1 MARETLND
9 FSETP
14 ADNTD
19 IGGVAITGASPAR
32 NIDDAARA
40 QAAILAK
47 AVNGTTPVNDTW
59 IWRDPDDTTKNYRH
73 DAANIPTATERIV
86 DAEHLFQIESL
97 GARPIAT
104 TYYTSAASAQTHTF
118 NTKAKYYRAFLMGAG
133 GDGGNVDGQTP
144 DAGGSASGGNSG
156 NWGWTTYLSL
166 RVDVGLEEDEEDTD
180 RITEATYT
188 VGAPG
193 TAATGAQANGCDGDD
208 TTWTDGTNSFTVK
221 GGKGGIGLQA
231 GGQFGVTAPVANS
244 SNTGTLY
251 ETNYTPG
258 QVGQGSTLLMVSV
271 AGGFSPFGRCLPAGP
286 VNGTGTDGATATGNG
301 AGGGGAA
308 SDNDSNNR
316 VGGRGAPGMIIVE
329 EF

>member
-1 MARETLND
+1 MAKDKITD
-9 FSETP
+9 FSP
-14 ADNTD
+14 SPSLNTD
-19 IGGVAITGASPAR
+19 IGGISLLVGASPRVIQDYMPELMAQLADM
-32 NIDDAARA
+32 NEGTAPLDDTFTR
-40 QAAILAK
+40 K
-47 AVNGTTPVNDTW
+47 
-59 IWRDPDDTTKNYRH
+59 DPDDNTKRFRT
-73 DAANIPTATERIV
+73 DAANIPAATTRV
-86 DAEHLFQIESL
+86 FDAEHLYQVDSL
-97 GARPIAT
+97 GARPITT

-118 NTKAKYYRAFLMGAG
+118 NTKAKYYRVFMMGAG

-144 DAGGSASGGNSG
+144 DAGASASGGNSG
-156 NWGWTTYLSL
+156 NWGWTTYLARGS
-166 RVDVGLEEDEEDTD
+166 GLT
-180 RITEATYT
+180 TATYT

-193 TAATGAQANGCDGDD
+193 TAATGAQANGCDGND

-244 SNTGTLY
+244 ANTGTLY

-258 QVGQGSTLLMVSV
+258 QVGQGSTLIMVSV

>member
-1 MARETLND
+1 MAKDKITD
-9 FSETP
+9 FSP
-14 ADNTD
+14 SPSLNTD
-19 IGGVAITGASPAR
+19 IGGISLLVGASPRVIQDYMPELMAQLADM
-32 NIDDAARA
+32 NDGTSPLDDTLTR
-40 QAAILAK
+40 Q
-47 AVNGTTPVNDTW
+47 
-59 IWRDPDDTTKNYRH
+59 DPDDNTKRFRT
-73 DAANIPTATERIV
+73 DAANIPASTTRV
-86 DAEHLFQIESL
+86 FDAEHLHQVDSL
-97 GARPIAT
+97 GARPITT

-118 NTKAKYYRAFLMGAG
+118 NTKAKYYRVFLMGAG

-144 DAGGSASGGNSG
+144 DAGASASGGNSG
-156 NWGWTTYLSL
+156 NWGWTTYLARGS
-166 RVDVGLEEDEEDTD
+166 GLT
-180 RITEATYT
+180 TATYT

-193 TAATGAQANGCDGDD
+193 TAATGAQANGCDGND
-208 TTWTDGTNSFTVK
+208 TSWTDGTNSFTVK

-271 AGGFSPFGRCLPAGP
+271 AGGSSPFGRCLPAGP

-308 SDNDSNNR
+308 SDNAGTNR

>member
-1 MARETLND
+1 MRETLND

-32 NIDDAARA
+32 NIDDADRA
-40 QAAILAK
+40 TVAILAK
-47 AVNGTTPVNDTW
+47 AVNGTNPINDTW
-59 IWRDPDDTTKNYRH
+59 TWRDPTDTTKKWRD
-73 DAANIPTATERIV
+73 DAGNIPTATTRTF
-86 DAEHLFQIESL
+86 DREHLYQIDSL
-97 GARPIAT
+97 GARPITT

-118 NTKAKYYRAFLMGAG
+118 NTKAKYYRCFLMGAG

-144 DAGGSASGGNSG
+144 DAGASASGGNSG
-156 NWGWTTYLSL
+156 NWGWTTYLARGS
-166 RVDVGLEEDEEDTD
+166 GLT
-180 RITEATYT
+180 TATYT

-193 TAATGAQANGCDGDD
+193 TAATGAQANGCDGND

-221 GGKGGIGLQA
+221 GGKGGTGLQA

-258 QVGQGSTLLMVSV
+258 QAGQGSTLLMVSV
-271 AGGFSPFGRCLPAGP
+271 AGGSSPFGRCLPAGP

-308 SDNDSNNR
+308 SDNDSTNR